1 MATNY
6 AHRLIL
12 IVPAAKVA
20 TVVTWF
26 QANIGAN
33 SVPADLGPGLNASGL
48 QADPVTYRWC
58 CGSFTDAE
66 CKAVLAKLCQLASVT
81 PPTNAQW
88 NGWTGVQKRSWLGS
102 VRAAILS
109 GYGVYVT
116 LADNSDVWDDPAA
129 ALAALGLQTMQAGGM
144 ALVTAV

>member
-1 MATNY
+1 MPTQY
-6 AHRLIL
+6 QHRLIL
-12 IVPAAKVA
+12 IVPVAKVA

-33 SVPADLGPGLNASGL
+33 SVPADLGPGLNATGL
-48 QADPVTYRWC
+48 AADPVTHNWSD
-58 CGSFTDAE
+58 GSYTDAE
-66 CKAVLAKLCQLASVT
+66 CKAILAKLCQLAGVT

-88 NGWTGVQKRSWLGS
+88 SGWTGVQKRSWLGS

-129 ALAALGLQTMQAGGM
+129 ALAALGLQTIRAGGL